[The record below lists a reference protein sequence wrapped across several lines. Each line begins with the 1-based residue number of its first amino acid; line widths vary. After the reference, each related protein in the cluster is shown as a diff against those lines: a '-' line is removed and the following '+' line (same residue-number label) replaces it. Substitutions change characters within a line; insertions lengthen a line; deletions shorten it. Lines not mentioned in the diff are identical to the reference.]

1 MIRTKI
7 SYTGSFS
14 FFQKNMYRQMYQTRL
29 NDHVVEKLQKRPGG
43 ILPVIQRI
51 EKDYGLK
58 ALCHKNKV
66 SLVSPSDEVL
76 ELAVETLEDRYATNL
91 IGSPS
96 IIRIKGQKR
105 TY

>member
-1 MIRTKI
+1 
-7 SYTGSFS
+7 
-14 FFQKNMYRQMYQTRL
+14 MYQTRL
-29 NDHVVEKLQKRPGG
+29 NDHVVEKLQNRPGG

-76 ELAVETLEDRYATNL
+76 ELAVETLEDRYAANL
-91 IGSPS
+91 IRSPS